1 MINEKLNAE
10 GYRKKVYSKF
20 INFSEKSPILLDIE
34 LISNSKKEG
43 LQVSVKGTDICL
55 FYPWD
60 YNKDPKLFIH
70 DIKLD
75 LEKYYPE
82 LIETIYDSHPTSSE
96 EVMTFMERGYKI
108 NEIPKQIRTISRKKV
123 WIIDKVIVW
132 RDIVI
137 LIDKET
143 KEQFRYKL
151 NTNLVLFLKKYRSG
165 VFKNKEEAGAH
176 FFERASL
183 LNKIE

>member
-1 MINEKLNAE
+1 MINEKLNTE

-20 INFSEKSPILLDIE
+20 INFSEKSPILLDVE
-34 LISNSKKEG
+34 LVSSSKREG
-43 LQVSVKGTDICL
+43 LQVSIKGTDIVL

-70 DIKLD
+70 DIKTD

-82 LIETIYDSHPTSSE
+82 IIETIYDSHPITSE
-96 EVMTFMERGYKI
+96 EVMNYMERGYKV
-108 NEIPKQIRTISRKKV
+108 NEIPTQIKTISRKKTWV
-123 WIIDKVIVW
+123 IDKVIVW

-137 LIDKET
+137 LIDKEA

-165 VFKNKEEAGAH
+165 FFKTKEEAGQY

>member
-1 MINEKLNAE
+1 MINEKLNTE
-10 GYRKKVYSKF
+10 GYKKKVYSKF
-20 INFSEKSPILLDIE
+20 INFSEKSPILLDVKLVSE
-34 LISNSKKEG
+34 SKKEG
-43 LQVSVKGTDICL
+43 MQISIKGTDTTL

-82 LIETIYDSHPTSSE
+82 IIEIIYDSHPISSE
-96 EVMTFMERGYKI
+96 EVMNFMERGYKI
-108 NEIPKQIRTISRKKV
+108 NEIPKVIKSVSGKKSWV
-123 WIIDKVIVW
+123 IDKIIVW

-137 LIDKET
+137 LVNKET
-143 KEQFRYKL
+143 REQFRYKL

-165 VFKNKEEAGAH
+165 EFINNEEAGKY